1 MSKKFVEIL
10 LPLSLDNTFTYLAN
24 KEINN
29 GDVVKVEFG
38 KKQIWSVVVK
48 ILDKAPEFD
57 LKKIKEILE
66 IHPHISLSK
75 NQLKFLDKLS
85 DYNLA
90 TPGLVL
96 RSMIGILNSNKTKKE
111 PVPLQQPIKP
121 EDFELKTLLPEQEE
135 IFTNLQ
141 ENTDPLVSLIDGVTG
156 SGKTEIYFALIA
168 KVLKEQKDAQTLILL
183 PEIALT
189 SQLLLRFR
197 QQFGFEPALW
207 HSKITPKQKR
217 EIFYGLNNGQTKV
230 IIGARS
236 ALLLPFKRLKLIIV
250 DEEHDSSYKQEDV
263 FNFNARDM
271 AILKSAIEQF
281 PVILASATPSIESY
295 NNAKIN
301 KYNYYKL
308 EQRFGQQN
316 DMTLVDLRQEKLK
329 KNNFLSEKLTTE
341 IAKNLESAQQTL
353 LFLNRRGYAP
363 VTMCNKCGAKYSC
376 NNCDFNLVLHKTKK
390 QLICHHCG
398 HHEPEVKK
406 CKYCGE
412 EESIISVGI
421 GVEKLAEEVALKFPT
436 AKVVLATSDNLTS
449 FEDAQKLVD
458 TIINQEVDII
468 IGTQMIAK
476 GYDFENVSLVGIVD
490 IDSMLYSSEI
500 RALEKAYQLLT
511 QVTGRAGRGKIK
523 GRVLIQSY
531 NPENFLFKQIIKG
544 KKQDFYHFEIANR
557 QALEI
562 PPFSKMAKFEISSFN
577 ANEAKSFAKH
587 LRNTFPVNDKIET
600 FGPAPAPIQRLKN
613 RHHFLLTLKVQKQ
626 VNIQKLIK
634 DVLSSLKAPTS
645 IRVRVDSCL

>member
-1 MSKKFVEIL
+1 MSKRFVEIL
-10 LPLSLDNTFTYLAN
+10 LPLSLDIAFTYSTKKTLN
-24 KEINN
+24 I
-29 GDVVKVEFG
+29 GDIAKVEFG
-38 KKQIWSVVVK
+38 KKEIWGVVVK
-48 ILDKAPEFD
+48 ILDKEPDFD
-57 LKKIKEILE
+57 PKKIKEVLE
-66 IHPHISLSK
+66 VNPDINLSK
-75 NQLKFLDKLS
+75 SHLKFLNKLS
-85 DYNLA
+85 EYNLA
-90 TPGLVL
+90 ISGLVL
-96 RSMIGILNSNKTKKE
+96 RSMIGILNSNKTKKQ
-111 PVPLQQPIKP
+111 PVPFLQEIKP
-121 EDFELKTLLPEQEE
+121 ENFKLKTLLKEQEE
-135 IFTNLQ
+135 VFEDIC
-141 ENTDPLVSLIDGVTG
+141 ENEDSLVSLIDGVTG

-168 KVLKEQKDAQTLILL
+168 KILKEQKDSQILILL

-189 SQLLLRFR
+189 SQLLMRFS

-207 HSKITPKQKR
+207 HSKISPKQKR

-236 ALLLPFKRLKLIIV
+236 ALLLPFKNLKLIIV
-250 DEEHDSSYKQEDV
+250 DEEHDASYKQEDV

-271 AILKSAIEQF
+271 AILKSSIEKF
-281 PVILASATPSIESY
+281 PIILSSATPSIESY
-295 NNAKIN
+295 NNAQTN

-316 DMTLVDLRQEKLK
+316 DITLVDLRQEKLK
-329 KNNFLSEKLTTE
+329 KNNFLSQKLIE
-341 IAKNLESAQQTL
+341 QMAKNLESGQQTL

-376 NNCDFNLVLHKTKK
+376 NDCDFNLVLHKTKK

-398 HHEPEVKK
+398 HHEPETKK
-406 CKYCGE
+406 CKFCGE

-436 AKVVLATSDNLTS
+436 AKVILATSDNLSS
-449 FEDAQKLVD
+449 FDDAQKLVN
-458 TIINQEVDII
+458 TIINQEADII

-476 GYDFENVSLVGIVD
+476 GYDFENLSLVGIVD

-500 RALEKAYQLLT
+500 RALEKTYQLLT
-511 QVTGRAGRGKIK
+511 QVAGRAGRSKIK
-523 GRVLIQSY
+523 GRVIIQSY
-531 NPENFLFKQIIKG
+531 NTENFLFKQITKG
-544 KKQDFYHFEIANR
+544 KKQDFYNFEINNR

-577 ANEAKSFAKH
+577 ASEAKSFAKH
-587 LRNTFPVNDKIET
+587 LRNSFPINDKIET

-634 DVLSSLKAPTS
+634 DVLNSQKIPSS